1 MSSAIEQQVEDHME
15 ASALP
20 GMKIV
25 SATGPEEPSLGGE
38 DVRDVVEKPAGV
50 QRAFPLEEE
59 PEQPEQPEEPTESV
73 DNAEPET
80 ESTSEETEEKTDTVD
95 SFMDRLGFKKKPKAS
110 SEEPPEENKE
120 DASEDADAPQEEEP
134 EEPQEAEEPEQEE
147 ATEKPK
153 RKRKR
158 VEGID
163 AEDIKEIIRETA
175 QSVSQ
180 NNLPHPEQVPE
191 PQAKPESE
199 IEKKNKS
206 DLDAFGEME
215 SDPRY
220 SGIRAR
226 YLEYL
231 TKLSD
236 YKAQWTKE
244 NSDSQFNLD
253 DIEHEEFIASNQ
265 PKYDAN
271 DFSDAKITVKARALV
286 QEQDSKY
293 RQELDDLRASV
304 EEGNM
309 KEELQTASNSSIA
322 EVVKIADESYLKVV
336 QDGGG
341 DALKDADP
349 IAHDVLNDVLAQH
362 DKHLYELEKLSHPSK
377 KFRVNSNNKIHQELL
392 EFAAKKEAD
401 ISKLPAKDQMHEGK
415 RFATARQWASI
426 PQGQRANYWTLQ
438 PEHIK
443 AMYISDIGSQA
454 KQRIDGQREVFDK
467 YVKHKSGQKSSPKEN
482 KEVKKTQQKR
492 AKVNP
497 PSITGEA
504 VSATG
509 SSNAASVDI
518 GEKSNM
524 KKRLWG

>member
-236 YKAQWTKE
+236 YKAQWTK
-244 NSDSQFNLD
+244 
-253 DIEHEEFIASNQ
+253 
-265 PKYDAN
+265 YDAN

-377 KFRVNSNNKIHQELL
+377 KFRVNSK
-392 EFAAKKEAD
+392 
-401 ISKLPAKDQMHEGK
+401 G
-415 RFATARQWASI
+415 
-426 PQGQRANYWTLQ
+426 
-438 PEHIK
+438 
-443 AMYISDIGSQA
+443 SDA
-454 KQRIDGQREVFDK
+454 
-467 YVKHKSGQKSSPKEN
+467 
-482 KEVKKTQQKR
+482 
-492 AKVNP
+492 
-497 PSITGEA
+497 
-504 VSATG
+504 
-509 SSNAASVDI
+509 
-518 GEKSNM
+518 
-524 KKRLWG
+524 